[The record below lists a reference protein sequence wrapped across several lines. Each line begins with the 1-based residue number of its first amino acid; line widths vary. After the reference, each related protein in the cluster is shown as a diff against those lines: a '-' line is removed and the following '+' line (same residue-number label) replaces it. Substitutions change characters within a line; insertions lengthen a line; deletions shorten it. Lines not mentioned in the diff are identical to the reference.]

1 MDNICVSEAGK
12 WFHREGSAGFR
23 GVGGKVEGEQSPSE
37 TQLQSVFLLYIYI
50 HLRTEMGAV
59 GI

>member
-12 WFHREGSAGFR
+12 WFHREGSAGFQ

-37 TQLQSVFLLYIYI
+37 TQLQSLFLLYIYI
-50 HLRTEMGAV
+50 SELR
-59 GI
+59 